1 MKIREWK
8 YNLPVILLESGMEYI
23 EGMISSIFVP
33 NKDRLQASKDA
44 ILVLKDEDCDI
55 KNDFNFVILALK
67 RMRRQKVYWAPT
79 DIPEVEQKKV
89 KKILDG
95 EIRYAIKLLKER
107 CI

>member
-8 YNLPVILLESGMEYI
+8 YNLPVILLESALEYE
-23 EGMISSIFVP
+23 EGDVYIFFTP
-33 NKDRLQASKDA
+33 NKDKLQAARDA
-44 ILVLKDEDCDI
+44 VLVLKDEDCDI
-55 KNDFNFVILALK
+55 KNNFDPIILALK